1 MTALLRADRHAWV
14 QVARGAVTLDGQPLW
29 QSDGAAVSE
38 QSSLRFIG
46 IEPAEV
52 LVFDLR

>member
-1 MTALLRADRHAWV
+1 
-14 QVARGAVTLDGQPLW
+14 LW

-38 QSSLRFIG
+38 HSSIRLIG
-46 IEPAEV
+46 IESAEL

>member
-1 MTALLRADRHAWV
+1 MIALL
-14 QVARGAVTLDGQPLW
+14 
-29 QSDGAAVSE
+29 SDGAAVSE
-38 QSSLRFIG
+38 QSSLRLIG

>member
-1 MTALLRADRHAWV
+1 MET
-14 QVARGAVTLDGQPLW
+14 
-29 QSDGAAVSE
+29 VSE
-38 QSSLRFIG
+38 QSSLRLIG

>member
-1 MTALLRADRHAWV
+1 MIALRRADRHAWV